1 MSLLQRYVDYL
12 RAGDAGKFASLFT
25 EDAEF
30 YDDGFT
36 KVGLEPV
43 SLKGR
48 DNIEAFIKG
57 LFSQAQGSLNV
68 VNVAINGNAIRYDI
82 KHGDMVFLALG
93 VTKEENDLIKEY
105 RVTVV

>member
-12 RAGDAGKFASLFT
+12 RVGDAGKFASLFT

-57 LFSQAQGSLNV
+57 LFS
-68 VNVAINGNAIRYDI
+68 
-82 KHGDMVFLALG
+82 
-93 VTKEENDLIKEY
+93 
-105 RVTVV
+105 

>member
-1 MSLLQRYVDYL
+1 MSLLQKYADYL
-12 RAGDAGKFASLFT
+12 KAGDASRVSSLFT

-57 LFSQAQGSLNV
+57 LFSQAQGGLDV
-68 VNVAINGNAIRYDI
+68 INVAILGNAIRYDI

-93 VTKEENDLIKEY
+93 VMKEENNLIKEY